1 MVFGGGVLIFD
12 RFKKDILEKVKYT
25 HLFWDFNGTIFADM
39 IAGMDSTNQMLSE
52 RGMREIADLD
62 EYREIFDFPIKEYYR
77 ALGFDFEVE
86 PYEVLAPL
94 WVDIY
99 NERSKTS
106 SVVEG
111 VVPTAKTVRE
121 LGIRQV
127 VFSATEREMLL
138 RQMRELGVGDL
149 FDEVIGLDNIHAE
162 SKLHLAKRWRET
174 NPDAKILYVGD
185 TLHDAE
191 NAKILEA
198 DCLLFTGGHQSKKR
212 LCQAG
217 CTLIDSIDQILNYV

>member
-1 MVFGGGVLIFD
+1 M
-12 RFKKDILEKVKYT
+12 KYT

-39 IAGMDSTNQMLSE
+39 IAGMDSTNQMLRE
-52 RGMREIADLD
+52 RGMREIADID

-77 ALGFDFEVE
+77 SLGFDFEIE

-111 VVPTAKTVRE
+111 VLPTAEKVRK
-121 LGIRQV
+121 LGIHQI

-138 RQMRELGVGDL
+138 RQMSEFGIGDL

-162 SKLHLAKRWRET
+162 SKLHLAKKWREA

-185 TLHDAE
+185 TVHDAE
-191 NAKILEA
+191 NARILEA
-198 DCLLFTGGHQSKKR
+198 DCLLFTGGHQSRGR
-212 LCQAG
+212 LSKCG
-217 CTLIDSIDQILNYV
+217 YPLIDSIDEILEYV

>member
-1 MVFGGGVLIFD
+1 
-12 RFKKDILEKVKYT
+12 
-25 HLFWDFNGTIFADM
+25 M

-99 NERSKTS
+99 NERSKES
-106 SVVEG
+106 SVVDG
-111 VVPTAKTVRE
+111 VLPTSKKVRE
-121 LGIRQV
+121 LGMCQV

-138 RQMRELGVGDL
+138 RQMGELGIREC

-162 SKLHLAKRWRET
+162 SKLHLAKRWREA

-191 NAKILEA
+191 NAKALGA
-198 DCLLFTGGHQSKKR
+198 DCLLFTGGHQSRNR
-212 LCQAG
+212 LSKTG
-217 CTLIDSIDQILNYV
+217 CTLIDSIEQILEYV

>member
-1 MVFGGGVLIFD
+1 
-12 RFKKDILEKVKYT
+12 
-25 HLFWDFNGTIFADM
+25 M

-62 EYREIFDFPIKEYYR
+62 EYREVFDFPIKEYYR

-99 NERSKTS
+99 NERSKES

-111 VVPTAKTVRE
+111 VLPTSKKVRE
-121 LGIRQV
+121 LGMCQV

-138 RQMRELGVGDL
+138 RQMGELGIREC

-162 SKLHLAKRWRET
+162 SKLHLAKRWREA

-191 NAKILEA
+191 NAKALGA
-198 DCLLFTGGHQSKKR
+198 DCLLFTGGHQSRNR
-212 LCQAG
+212 LSKTG
-217 CTLIDSIDQILNYV
+217 CTLIDSIEQILEYV

>member
-1 MVFGGGVLIFD
+1 
-12 RFKKDILEKVKYT
+12 
-25 HLFWDFNGTIFADM
+25 M

-99 NERSKTS
+99 NERSKES

-111 VVPTAKTVRE
+111 VLPTSKKVRE
-121 LGIRQV
+121 LGMCQV

-138 RQMRELGVGDL
+138 RQMGELGIREC

-162 SKLHLAKRWRET
+162 SKLHLAKRWREA

-191 NAKILEA
+191 NAKALGA
-198 DCLLFTGGHQSKKR
+198 DCLLFTGGHQSRNR
-212 LCQAG
+212 LSKTG
-217 CTLIDSIDQILNYV
+217 CTLIDSIEQILEYV

>member
-1 MVFGGGVLIFD
+1 
-12 RFKKDILEKVKYT
+12 
-25 HLFWDFNGTIFADM
+25 M

-62 EYREIFDFPIKEYYR
+62 EYREVFDFPIKEYYR

-99 NERSKTS
+99 NERSKES

-111 VVPTAKTVRE
+111 VLPTSKKVRE
-121 LGIRQV
+121 LGMCQV

-138 RQMRELGVGDL
+138 RQMGELGIREC

-162 SKLHLAKRWRET
+162 SKLHLAKRWREA

-191 NAKILEA
+191 NAKALGA
-198 DCLLFTGGHQSKKR
+198 DCLLFTGGHQSRNR
-212 LCQAG
+212 LSKTG
-217 CTLIDSIDQILNYV
+217 CTLIDNIEQILEYV

>member
-1 MVFGGGVLIFD
+1 M
-12 RFKKDILEKVKYT
+12 KYT

-62 EYREIFDFPIKEYYR
+62 EYREVFDFPIKEYYR

-99 NERSKTS
+99 NERSKES

-111 VVPTAKTVRE
+111 VLPTSKKVRE
-121 LGIRQV
+121 LGMCQV

-138 RQMRELGVGDL
+138 RQMGELGIREC

-162 SKLHLAKRWRET
+162 SKLHLAKRWREA

-191 NAKILEA
+191 NAKALGA
-198 DCLLFTGGHQSKKR
+198 DCLLFTGGHQSRNR
-212 LCQAG
+212 LSKTG
-217 CTLIDSIDQILNYV
+217 CTLIDNIEQILEYV

>member
-1 MVFGGGVLIFD
+1 
-12 RFKKDILEKVKYT
+12 
-25 HLFWDFNGTIFADM
+25 M

-62 EYREIFDFPIKEYYR
+62 EYREVFDFPIKEYYR

-99 NERSKTS
+99 NERSKES

-111 VVPTAKTVRE
+111 VLPTSKRVRE
-121 LGIRQV
+121 LGMCQV

-138 RQMRELGVGDL
+138 RQMGELGIREC

-162 SKLHLAKRWRET
+162 SKLHLAKRWREA

-191 NAKILEA
+191 NAKALGA
-198 DCLLFTGGHQSKKR
+198 DCLLFTGGHQSRNR
-212 LCQAG
+212 LSKTG
-217 CTLIDSIDQILNYV
+217 CTLIDSIEQILEYV